1 MPAVVLDSEALSR
14 LSRPSSGDQLHNI
27 RAVLQI
33 AVERRWPVR
42 VPSVVLAELYRTVQ
56 ASSSVDAAM
65 HRYGVRP
72 LTTGQGV
79 ARHAGRMLGRDALD
93 SCHLADAVVVA
104 TAVRLGGGVVS
115 TGDPDDI
122 RALATDDANVAVF
135 SV

>member
-1 MPAVVLDSEALSR
+1 MMPAVVLDSEALSR
-14 LSRPSSGDQLHNI
+14 LAHRSSSDELRNI

-42 VPSVVLAELYRTVQ
+42 VPSVVLAELYRTAH
-56 ASSSVDAAM
+56 ASTAVDFAM

-72 LTTGQGV
+72 LTTGQSV

-115 TGDPDDI
+115 TGDPDDL
-122 RALATDDANVAVF
+122 RALANVAIINV
-135 SV
+135 